1 MASTISTILA
11 SSSSSNTSPFR
22 SAWPRRTM
30 DMTPAICLGP
40 MTATLAVGHRKVKR
54 LPNARPDMP

>member
-11 SSSSSNTSPFR
+11 SSSSSNSSPLR
-22 SAWPRRTM
+22 AAWPRRTC

-40 MTATLAVGHRKVKR
+40 MTAILAVGHSQVNR